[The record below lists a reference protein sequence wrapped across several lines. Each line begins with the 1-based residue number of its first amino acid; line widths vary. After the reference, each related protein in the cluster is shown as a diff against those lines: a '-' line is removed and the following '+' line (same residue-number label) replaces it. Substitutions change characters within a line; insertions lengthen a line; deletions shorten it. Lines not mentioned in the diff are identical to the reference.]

1 MEKITLEYLESNF
14 ENIMDRCEQGQSFHI
29 MTPDGKD
36 VVLVPQSEVLAPLIS
51 QGIVHPYELEQ
62 SANHDDGD
70 DYDWSMYTDHMEG
83 T

>member
-1 MEKITLEYLESNF
+1 MEKITLEYLELNF

-51 QGIVHPYELEQ
+51 QGIVQPYELEQ
-62 SANHDDGD
+62 SVNPDADS

-83 T
+83 S